1 MPVAARYSSAD
12 QLVCELPAW
21 PYAETVTSVSILNL
35 DTGSVLPP
43 HPADETFFLNFRGAF
58 REAPVHACL
67 HPLRVSVPA
76 KVGGV
81 LRMQRDA
88 NVHPP
93 PRPCTVEPRGRS
105 ESFLAF
111 SDAWGRSRGILD
123 HGGGRRVFLQPL

>member
-93 PRPCTVEPRGRS
+93 PPLHCGTAWSQRVFPRFR
-105 ESFLAF
+105 
-111 SDAWGRSRGILD
+111 
-123 HGGGRRVFLQPL
+123 RRVGTQSGDP